1 MTTETNAQTPKVR
14 RWRLSRTLLAGTVA
28 VLGLGAI
35 GAGIVAAQD
44 AAPMLQRA
52 AMGAGPMH
60 GGMGMGPGAG
70 PGTGPSAGPGE
81 GMRGAT
87 MHEARFGEGREHGGR
102 MAAFMEW
109 RIERT
114 LEDVDATPEQIARVK
129 AIAEEA
135 RADIGPLV
143 AEFRGT
149 REALAEILGAE
160 TLDRAAAEALRAER
174 VATMEAVSARGLEA
188 MLDAAAVLTPEQR
201 AELAEEMGEHRRG
214 WGRW

>member
-1 MTTETNAQTPKVR
+1 MTKETDAPTPKTPR
-14 RWRLSRTLLAGTVA
+14 SRLSRTLLAGTVA

-35 GAGIVAAQD
+35 GAGLVAAQD

-60 GGMGMGPGAG
+60 GAM
-70 PGTGPSAGPGE
+70 SAGPGE
-81 GMRGAT
+81 GPRGGM

-102 MAAFMEW
+102 MAAFMQW
-109 RIERT
+109 RLERT
-114 LEDVDATPEQIARVK
+114 LEDVDASPEQIERVK

-135 RADIGPLV
+135 RADIAPMIG
-143 AEFRGT
+143 EFRGT

-160 TLDRAAAEALRAER
+160 TLDRAAAETLRAER